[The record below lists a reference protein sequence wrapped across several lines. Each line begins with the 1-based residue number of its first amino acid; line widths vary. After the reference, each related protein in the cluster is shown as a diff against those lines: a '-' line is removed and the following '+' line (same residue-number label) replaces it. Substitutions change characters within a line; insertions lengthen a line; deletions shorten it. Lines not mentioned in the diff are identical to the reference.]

1 MFPEDNKDINDT
13 PLKRSEEGFSIEFD
27 VNSDNA
33 SETPTLAPAQETVS
47 RDLMEEHEE
56 VLKGGLPFDLL
67 TTSMAERKPIKIV
80 GIGGGGGMQPSTC
93 I

>member
-33 SETPTLAPAQETVS
+33 SETPTPAPAQANAS
-47 RDLMEEHEE
+47 RDLMEEHQE
-56 VLKGGLPFDLL
+56 VLKG
-67 TTSMAERKPIKIV
+67 
-80 GIGGGGGMQPSTC
+80 
-93 I
+93 